1 VRGASNAAAA
11 GEWKDYYRAMTK
23 KLMGQQSPDGSWAG
37 DMVGTAYG
45 TGIAVMSME
54 LPYGYLPICQK

>member
-1 VRGASNAAAA
+1 
-11 GEWKDYYRAMTK
+11 
-23 KLMGQQSPDGSWAG
+23 MGQQSPDGSWAG